1 MLYGICFGMG
11 VLYFWAYSEFRLPVF
26 SDYLGGPA
34 LQSGSVFMKSGAV
47 AFSAYG
53 EVCD

>member
-1 MLYGICFGMG
+1 MRGLFLGLIMR
-11 VLYFWAYSEFRLPVF
+11 ENRLPVF

-34 LQSGSVFMKSGAV
+34 LQSGSVFLKSGAV